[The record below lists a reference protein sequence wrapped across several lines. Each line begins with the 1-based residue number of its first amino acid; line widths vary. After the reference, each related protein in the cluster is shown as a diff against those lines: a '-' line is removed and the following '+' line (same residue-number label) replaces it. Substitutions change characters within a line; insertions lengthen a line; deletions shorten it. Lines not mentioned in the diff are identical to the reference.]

1 MSGGR
6 GQSQISLFLSQF
18 KVVSFN
24 VPNLPL
30 TFMIINFTSC
40 FIQGVKAR
48 MFGRQSDRNFCYD
61 WLALTSIFG
70 LCFMSVFRFSYF
82 REEGGGQE
90 GFHKQKVRK
99 IFTFLVLMASLNSLD
114 FPRHLLSK
122 Y

>member
-1 MSGGR
+1 MGW
-6 GQSQISLFLSQF
+6 
-18 KVVSFN
+18 
-24 VPNLPL
+24 PCPE
-30 TFMIINFTSC
+30 
-40 FIQGVKAR
+40 QGVQVT
-48 MFGRQSDRNFCYD
+48 MLGRQNERNSSYVR
-61 WLALTSIFG
+61 LAHTSIFG

-99 IFTFLVLMASLNSLD
+99 IFTFLVLMARLNSLD